1 MANEVFEKYK
11 ESFKREGKKF
21 FIHIFVC
28 LKWVLRALFIGVVLG
43 LISTAF
49 AYGLNYATS
58 IRLEKSWLIYLLPI
72 AGLFIVFLYEKFGKN
87 VSRGTN
93 TVIACIN
100 ADDKM
105 HFVMTPLIFVSSI
118 ISHLFGASVGRE
130 GAALQM
136 GASMGHT
143 FSKLLKLNENDEKVL
158 IMTGMSAAFAALFG
172 TPLAAS
178 IFAMEVISV
187 GVMYY
192 AALVPCLVSALTAYN
207 LAKYLGVTYA
217 SYSLDVIPEFTPFT
231 VSMTA
236 VLGLLFA
243 MVSILIC
250 VVLALTERGF
260 DHFLKNPYVRVL
272 VSAALII
279 LGTLIVGNQDYNGLG
294 VGVIM
299 NAVSGQVIWY
309 AFILK
314 LLFTAV
320 SLAGGYKGGE
330 IVPALFIGATFGC
343 AVGGLLSMPPAFCA
357 ALGMVAVFCGVT
369 NSPIS
374 SLIIG
379 IELFGGEGLWFFCL
393 ASALSY
399 MLSGYFGIYKS
410 QLIVYSKYRS
420 VFVRKTA
427 KR

>member
-1 MANEVFEKYK
+1 MKLYEKYK
-11 ESFKREGKKF
+11 DTIKYESKKF
-21 FIHIFVC
+21 FEHILIC
-28 LKWVLRALFIGVVLG
+28 LKWIALSLFTGVILG

-49 AYGLNYATS
+49 AYGLNFATEY
-58 IRLEKSWLIYLLPI
+58 RLSHGWVLWTLPVLGLIV
-72 AGLFIVFLYEKFGKN
+72 VFLYEKFGTE

-93 TVIACIN
+93 SVIACIN
-100 ADDKM
+100 SDDKV
-105 HFVMTPLIFVSSI
+105 HFAMTPLIFVTSI
-118 ISHLFGASVGRE
+118 LSHAAGASVGRE

-136 GASMGHT
+136 GASMGNT
-143 FSKLLKLNENDEKVL
+143 LAKLLKLNENDKKIL
-158 IMTGMSAAFAALFG
+158 IMTGMAAAFSALFG
-172 TPLAAS
+172 TPLAAA

-207 LAKYLGVTYA
+207 LAKYLGVSYV
-217 SYSLDVIPEFTPFT
+217 SYSLGDIPEFTPFT

-236 VLGLLFA
+236 VMGLLFA
-243 MVSILIC
+243 MLSILIC
-250 VVLALTERGF
+250 VIFALSERGF
-260 DHFLKNPYVRVL
+260 QKGFKNPYVRVL
-272 VSAALII
+272 MSAATILIF
-279 LGTLIVGNQDYNGLG
+279 TFLIGNQDYNGLG
-294 VGVIM
+294 TSVIIGAM
-299 NAVSGQVIWY
+299 SGQVVWY
-309 AFILK
+309 AFLLK
-314 LLFTAV
+314 LFLTAV

-330 IVPALFIGATFGC
+330 IVPVLFMGATFGC
-343 AVGGLLSMPPAFCA
+343 AIAPLLSMPAPFCA

-374 SLIIG
+374 SILIA

-393 ASALSY
+393 AIALSY

-420 VFVRKTA
+420 VFVHKTA